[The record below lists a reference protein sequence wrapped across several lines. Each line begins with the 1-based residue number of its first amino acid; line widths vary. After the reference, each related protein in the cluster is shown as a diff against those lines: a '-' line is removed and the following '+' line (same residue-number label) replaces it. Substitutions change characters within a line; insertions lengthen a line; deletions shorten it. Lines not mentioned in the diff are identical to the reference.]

1 MPLANKA
8 VPKMTPATG
17 IMTLVN
23 RSCARH
29 THTHRQSN
37 HSKRVPCHSLA
48 LTSRRAIDRSTR
60 RRRTAPPFLRCTNP
74 FWLWKNCT
82 RRRRTPRFA
91 RQSALATVVSRFTS
105 STRASRGVVLARTP
119 RDSTRAIDPTL
130 SSHARPS
137 RVRSRARLL
146 ARSLS
151 RAIDD
156 IDASLAPFA
165 PRRSC
170 RSWSTIDRSNND
182 DAGEETSLTVS
193 RLGTKS

>member
-1 MPLANKA
+1 MQSARDAQKPSFLFVPVVKSTMPLANKA

-23 RSCARH
+23 RS
-29 THTHRQSN
+29 
-37 HSKRVPCHSLA
+37 
-48 LTSRRAIDRSTR
+48 
-60 RRRTAPPFLRCTNP
+60 APPFLRCTNP

-82 RRRRTPRFA
+82 CRRRTPRFA

-151 RAIDD
+151 LAFDD